1 MVNEKSRHS
10 EQTNGPSALESALW
24 PAWSLLFLLALWA
37 SLWNVHRT
45 AELLPVPSLRFGGQ
59 AANTSASPSLLQAGV
74 AGSKIL
80 VCCHHVCLH
89 CLRASPYQPIHAC
102 LQLLNQLSTHHAW
115 LLGRLAEQYNTSRIE
130 EPAALDT
137 AACLLI
143 HPLHAAECPAGTAA
157 RHLPQLTGQTLLDL
171 EGLLQSHSVGS
182 LKRLSGVFSFANIVW
197 VLGAI
202 GIALAFFPAIYPLLA
217 MVAAALGPAV
227 VLLLQILQPWYGLFI
242 YAGCWYI
249 IAFATK

>member
-1 MVNEKSRHS
+1 MACLV
-10 EQTNGPSALESALW
+10 
-24 PAWSLLFLLALWA
+24 
-37 SLWNVHRT
+37 T
-45 AELLPVPSLRFGGQ
+45 AVPSSAVGIVVERTSHSR
-59 AANTSASPSLLQAGV
+59 TSASPFAPIWWAGGQRKHKPITV
-74 AGSKIL
+74 AGRCCWVYVVLRCWHELSDQP
-80 VCCHHVCLH
+80 VC
-89 CLRASPYQPIHAC
+89 AC
-102 LQLLNQLSTHHAW
+102 LQLLKQLSTHHAW

-217 MVAAALGPAV
+217 MVAAALGPAA

-242 YAGCWYI
+242 YTGCWYI
-249 IAFATK
+249 ITFATK